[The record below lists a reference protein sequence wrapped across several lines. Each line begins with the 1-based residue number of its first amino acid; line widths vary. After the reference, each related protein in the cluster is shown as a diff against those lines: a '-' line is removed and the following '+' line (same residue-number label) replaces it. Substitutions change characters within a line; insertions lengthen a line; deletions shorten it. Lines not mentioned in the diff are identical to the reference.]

1 MFKDITIG
9 QFIPADSFIH
19 KMNPS
24 MKIILIFLFIILLFC
39 VNTVP
44 GYITATVF
52 VAIMVMMCKIPFRF
66 IARGIKPML
75 YIFLFTAIFNL
86 FLTSGTTAVS
96 FSVFGFNFGIT
107 YEGIRASIT
116 MIIRLLYLVIA
127 SSILTLT
134 TSPLQLTDG
143 IESILKPLAKIKVPA
158 HEIAMMMSI
167 ALRFIPTL
175 SEEMDKIMKAQMARG
190 ADFESGNI
198 IKRAKALIP
207 ILVPLF
213 ISAFR
218 RADELAVA
226 MESRCYHGGEGRT
239 KMKQTKITKRDY
251 IAMLIFLIFSA
262 VIIVFEIFIR

>member
-24 MKIILIFLFIILLFC
+24 IKIILIFLFIILLFC
-39 VNTVP
+39 VNTIP
-44 GYITATVF
+44 GYIIATAF
-52 VAIMVMMCKIPFRF
+52 IIIMVLMCKIPFRF

-75 YIFLFTAIFNL
+75 YIFLFTAVFNL

-96 FSVFGFNFGIT
+96 FSVFGFDFGIT
-107 YEGIRASIT
+107 YEGIKASVT

-143 IESILKPLAKIKVPA
+143 IENILKPLAKIKVPA

-218 RADELAVA
+218 RADDLAVA

-239 KMKQTKITKRDY
+239 KMKQTKITIKD
-251 IAMLIFLIFSA
+251 ISGIVLFLLFA
-262 VIIVFEIFIR
+262 AAIIILEIIL